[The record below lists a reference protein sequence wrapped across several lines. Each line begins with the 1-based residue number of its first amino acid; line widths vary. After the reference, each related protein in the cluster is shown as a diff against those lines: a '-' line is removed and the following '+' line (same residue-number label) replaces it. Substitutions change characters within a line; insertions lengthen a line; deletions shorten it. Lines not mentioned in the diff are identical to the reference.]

1 LKGELFTEDSMTSS
15 KIKKLLAEVADEIR
29 LRNCATDDEE
39 DVVVTLAAVV
49 EHMDPDTL
57 KPAK

>member
-1 LKGELFTEDSMTSS
+1 MTSS